1 MVKKASSA
9 GEKAVA
15 KYLARSAEPETSLAG
30 KFAGDFGDVLV
41 VPAYG
46 EVETFLA
53 TLGSVASS
61 ERGDVLVILVLNARS
76 DSPDEVHESNETLRR
91 RLASDL
97 PAATPVGEEGSLSY
111 PLERGRLLLI
121 ERATPGRYLPAGQGI
136 GLARKIGF
144 DLALA
149 LRQAG
154 RIASPWISSTDAD
167 TILPRD
173 YFDRTKGVDP
183 DAIGAAIYPFEHR
196 FADEPRLAEAG
207 RLYEISLR
215 YYVLGLEWAG
225 SPYAYHSMGSCLAI
239 PAVSYARVRGFPLRN
254 ALEDFYALNKLAK
267 VGAIARLSG
276 APVGLEGRISERVPI
291 STGQALSELVSGKK
305 SLSAFPLY
313 HPLVFAHL
321 AVWLRVLA
329 AIARS
334 GGDFQGALGELPRE
348 NPFFQ
353 PDLLLE
359 ALERLGALRAV
370 RDAIGRSKEEK
381 SLLTRLHTWFDAF
394 KTLKLIH
401 ALRSGGLHSIGY
413 LQALSEAPFTGL
425 TASTEEDL
433 EALRK
438 ALVAQEA
445 ALPPTTGLPSLR
457 PQPTSPTRQ

>member
-1 MVKKASSA
+1 MVRKTSSA

-15 KYLARSAEPETSLAG
+15 KYLARSAEPDVSLAG
-30 KFAGDFGDVLV
+30 TFAGEFGDVLV

-53 TLGSVASS
+53 TLGSVASGD
-61 ERGDVLVILVLNARS
+61 RGDVLVILVLNARS
-76 DSPDEVHESNETLRR
+76 DYPQPVHESNETLRR

-97 PAATPVGEEGSLSY
+97 SAAIPLGGEGSLSY
-111 PLERGRLLLI
+111 PLERGRLVLI
-121 ERATPGRYLPAGQGI
+121 ERATPGHYLPAGQGI

-154 RIASPWISSTDAD
+154 RIVSPWISSTDAD

-173 YFDRTKGVDP
+173 YFRRTEGVDP
-183 DAIGAAIYPFEHR
+183 DSTGAAIYPFEHR
-196 FADEPRLAEAG
+196 FAEDPRLAEAG

-215 YYVLGLEWAG
+215 YYVLGLEWAE

-239 PAVSYARVRGFPLRN
+239 PAVSYARVHGFPLRN

-276 APVGLEGRISERVPI
+276 TPIELEGRISERVPI
-291 STGQALSELVSGKK
+291 STGQALSELVSGRK

-321 AVWLRVLA
+321 AVWLRVLS
-329 AIARS
+329 AIAS
-334 GGDFQGALGELPRE
+334 SSGDFQGALGELPKE
-348 NPFFQ
+348 TPFFRAE
-353 PDLLLE
+353 LLLE
-359 ALERLGALRAV
+359 VLERLGALRAV
-370 RDAIGRSKEEK
+370 RDAIGRSKDEK
-381 SLLTRLHTWFDAF
+381 GLLTRLHTWFDAF
-394 KTLKLIH
+394 KTLKLVH
-401 ALRSGGLHSIGY
+401 ALRSGGLTSIDY

-425 TASTEEDL
+425 TASTEENP
-433 EALRK
+433 ETLRK
-438 ALVAQEA
+438 ALMAQEA
-445 ALPPTTGLPSLR
+445 ALPRATGLPSLR
-457 PQPTSPTRQ
+457 ASA

>member
-1 MVKKASSA
+1 MVKKALSA

-15 KYLARSAEPETSLAG
+15 KYLARSAEPEISLAG

-53 TLGSVASS
+53 TLGSVANG
-61 ERGDVLVILVLNARS
+61 ERGDVLVVLVLNARS
-76 DSPDEVHESNETLRR
+76 DSPPQVHESNEALRR
-91 RLASDL
+91 RLANDL

-111 PLERGRLLLI
+111 PLDQGRLLLI
-121 ERATPGRYLPAGQGI
+121 ERAVPGRYLPAGQGI

-144 DLALA
+144 DLVLA

-167 TILPRD
+167 AILPRD
-173 YFDRTKGVDP
+173 YFDRTESVDP
-183 DAIGAAIYPFEHR
+183 DATGAAIYPFEHR
-196 FADEPRLAEAG
+196 FAADPRLAEAG

-267 VGAIARLSG
+267 VGAIVRLSG
-276 APVGLEGRISERVPI
+276 TPIGLEGRISERVPI

-329 AIARS
+329 TIARS
-334 GGDFQGALGELPRE
+334 GGGDFQGALGEFPKE
-348 NPFFQ
+348 SSFFRSE
-353 PDLLLE
+353 LLLE
-359 ALERLGALRAV
+359 VLERMGALRAV
-370 RDAIGRSKEEK
+370 RDAIGRSKKEK

-394 KTLKLIH
+394 KTLKLVH
-401 ALRSGGLHSIGY
+401 ALRSGGLASIGY

-425 TASTEEDL
+425 TASTEEDP

-438 ALVAQEA
+438 ALVTQEA
-445 ALPPTTGLPSLR
+445 TLPRTAGLPSLR
-457 PQPTSPTRQ
+457 PASAAS